1 MITSTCINNYCVF
14 ASQLIFAWKFAFWAR
29 AKIIEHAIAPIFQT
43 EMWHFRLKCQQ
54 GLKLITW
61 SSCQHIK
68 MRLQWMEG
76 MLVGRGVL
84 NIIFS
89 PPTFILLCHHC
100 KWKKTHLIRVNVE
113 LLLSSGQLLGSW
125 VIFRTKTFL
134 ATRKYSSCFT
144 QQTWIIYRYISI
156 IYMLL
161 LGGQST
167 LIKKCTGKYRD
178 RTFDIHLLF
187 NPVDQ

>member
-1 MITSTCINNYCVF
+1 MQ
-14 ASQLIFAWKFAFWAR
+14 SQQNFS
-29 AKIIEHAIAPIFQT
+29 QVG
-43 EMWHFRLKCQQ
+43 RLKCQQ

-89 PPTFILLCHHC
+89 PPLLFCSATTVSR
-100 KWKKTHLIRVNVE
+100 KRPT
-113 LLLSSGQLLGSW
+113 LSGSMLNFFFPVDNCLALGSSLEL
-125 VIFRTKTFL
+125 KHFL

-156 IYMLL
+156 ISMLL

-187 NPVDQ
+187 NQDCWSIKCNEEY